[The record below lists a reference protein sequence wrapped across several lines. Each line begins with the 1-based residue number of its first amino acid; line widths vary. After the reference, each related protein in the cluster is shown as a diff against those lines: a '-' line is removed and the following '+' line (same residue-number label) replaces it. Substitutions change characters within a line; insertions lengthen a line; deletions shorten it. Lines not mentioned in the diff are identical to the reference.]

1 MAFAIELYFD
11 GVADSRIRSAWS
23 ELSAASLPAW
33 PLRIGARPHISI
45 FIVDQASPASIDA
58 IFRSMISAAPFEI
71 VFGSA
76 DHFEIDDA
84 IVFLK
89 PDASSDL
96 HSLNK
101 RAVAEARSRGLIP
114 RHHEDEWVPHCTCDY
129 RVGKAQLSIGLSIL
143 KQLLPL
149 QARVQEV
156 GYVEVTPESVN
167 QIATATLGGTQE
179 AR

>member
-45 FIVDQASPASIDA
+45 LIVDQAPPASIDA
-58 IFRSMISAAPFEI
+58 ILRSIIQTAPFEI
-71 VFGSA
+71 AFVSA
-76 DHFEIDDA
+76 DHFEVDDA
-84 IVFLK
+84 IIFLK

-101 RAVAEARSRGLIP
+101 LAVAEARSHGLIP

-129 RVGKAQLSIGLSIL
+129 QVGKTQLSIGLSIL

-149 QARVQEV
+149 KARVQEV
-156 GYVEVTPESVN
+156 GYVKVTPESVD
-167 QIATATLGGTQE
+167 QIATATLGVTPE

>member
-45 FIVDQASPASIDA
+45 LIVDQASRASIDG
-58 IFRSMISAAPFEI
+58 IFRSIVSAAPFEI

-76 DHFEIDDA
+76 DHFEVDDA

-96 HSLNK
+96 RSLNK
-101 RAVAEARSRGLIP
+101 RAVA
-114 RHHEDEWVPHCTCDY
+114 
-129 RVGKAQLSIGLSIL
+129 
-143 KQLLPL
+143 
-149 QARVQEV
+149 
-156 GYVEVTPESVN
+156 
-167 QIATATLGGTQE
+167 
-179 AR
+179 

>member
-23 ELSAASLPAW
+23 DLSAASLPTW

-45 FIVDQASPASIDA
+45 LVVDQASPESINA
-58 IFRSMISAAPFEI
+58 IFRSISVAPFEI
-71 VFGSA
+71 VFGSV
-76 DHFEIDDA
+76 DYFEIDNA
-84 IVFLK
+84 ILFLK

-96 HSLNK
+96 RSLNK
-101 RAVAEARSRGLIP
+101 RAVAEARSHGLTS

-129 RVGKAQLSIGLSIL
+129 RVGKAHLSIGLSIL

-149 QARVQEV
+149 RARVQEV
-156 GYVEVTPESVN
+156 GYVEVTPESVD
-167 QIATATLGGTQE
+167 QIATTRLAVSQE